1 MSHQNPPPNPIGI
14 QPNTVDLDAEDS
26 VPSSFTSKRP
36 LGHDSSKEK
45 AKKQRSVDTSSTVSE
60 YLRSE
65 YLRRMGEISLE
76 RLSVFKLV
84 ASIEERK
91 LESMKKNERQ
101 KLILE
106 RKKLN
111 LEKLRMDR
119 QKLKEDKEEE
129 VMILSMDLSKCNPL
143 LRQYYEA
150 KQQEILAR
158 VIGNSSSS
166 K

>member
-1 MSHQNPPPNPIGI
+1 MN
-14 QPNTVDLDAEDS
+14 
-26 VPSSFTSKRP
+26 
-36 LGHDSSKEK
+36 
-45 AKKQRSVDTSSTVSE
+45 
-60 YLRSE
+60 
-65 YLRRMGEISLE
+65 
-76 RLSVFKLV
+76 
-84 ASIEERK
+84 
-91 LESMKKNERQ
+91 KNERW

-119 QKLKEDKEEE
+119 QKLKEDTKEE

-158 VIGNSSSS
+158 VTRTSSYS

>member
-1 MSHQNPPPNPIGI
+1 
-14 QPNTVDLDAEDS
+14 
-26 VPSSFTSKRP
+26 
-36 LGHDSSKEK
+36 
-45 AKKQRSVDTSSTVSE
+45 
-60 YLRSE
+60 
-65 YLRRMGEISLE
+65 LE
-76 RLSVFKLV
+76 RLSVYKSV
-84 ASIEERK
+84 ASIEEKK
-91 LESMKKNERQ
+91 LESINKNERQ

-129 VMILSMDLSKCNPL
+129 VMILSMDLSKSNPL

-158 VIGNSSSS
+158 VTGNSSSS